1 MNRLLVFSLPL
12 LAAVV
17 FWCSEAF
24 SQDMP
29 IGSPYG
35 MVPDEWSLERITP
48 NHYRLEYW
56 NSEARTSGLHPQF
69 LNMGEMTVDLQ
80 LRITSGPEILTVIP
94 PVGWEAMPPQIA
106 VDDGSMGRVEIIRTG
121 EWLGM

>member
-1 MNRLLVFSLPL
+1 MNRLLVFSLSI

-17 FWCSEAF
+17 FWCSAAF
-24 SQDMP
+24 SQDMH
-29 IGSPYG
+29 IGSPYA
-35 MVPDEWSLERITP
+35 MPPDEWSLERITSD
-48 NHYRLEYW
+48 HYRVEYW
-56 NSEARTSGLHPQF
+56 NSDAQSSGLHPQF

-80 LRITSGPEILTVIP
+80 LRVTSGPEILTVIP
-94 PVGWEAMPPQIA
+94 PVGWEAYPPQIA

>member
-1 MNRLLVFSLPL
+1 MNRLLVFSLSI

-17 FWCSEAF
+17 FWCSAAF

-29 IGSPYG
+29 IGSPYA
-35 MVPDEWSLERITP
+35 MPPDEWSLERITSD
-48 NHYRLEYW
+48 HYRVEYW
-56 NSEARTSGLHPQF
+56 NSDTQSSGLYPQF

-80 LRITSGPEILTVIP
+80 LRVTSGPEILTVIP

>member
-1 MNRLLVFSLPL
+1 MNRLLVFSLSI

-17 FWCSEAF
+17 FWCSAVF

-35 MVPDEWSLERITP
+35 MVPDEWSLERINP
-48 NHYRLEYW
+48 NHYRVEYW

-80 LRITSGPEILTVIP
+80 IRITSGPEILTVIP

-106 VDDGSMGRVEIIRTG
+106 VDDGSMGRVEITRTG

>member
-1 MNRLLVFSLPL
+1 MNRLLVFSLSI

-48 NHYRLEYW
+48 GHYRLEYW

-69 LNMGEMTVDLQ
+69 LNMREMTVDLQ
-80 LRITSGPEILTVIP
+80 IRITSGPEILTVIP
-94 PVGWEAMPPQIA
+94 PVGWEAIPPQIA

>member
-12 LAAVV
+12 VTAVV
-17 FWCSEAF
+17 FWCGAAF

-29 IGSPYG
+29 IGSPYA
-35 MVPDEWSLERITP
+35 MPPDEWSLERITP

>member
-12 LAAVV
+12 VAAVV
-17 FWCSEAF
+17 FWCSAAF

-29 IGSPYG
+29 IGSPYA
-35 MVPDEWSLERITP
+35 MPPDEWSLERITSD
-48 NHYRLEYW
+48 HYRVEYW
-56 NSEARTSGLHPQF
+56 NSDAQSSGLHPQF

-80 LRITSGPEILTVIP
+80 LRVTSGPEILTVIP

>member
-1 MNRLLVFSLPL
+1 MSRALTF

-17 FWCSEAF
+17 FWCGPAF

-29 IGSPYG
+29 IGSPYA
-35 MVPDEWSLERITP
+35 MPPDEWSLERITSD
-48 NHYRLEYW
+48 HYRVEYW
-56 NSEARTSGLHPQF
+56 NSDAQSSGLHPQF

-106 VDDGSMGRVEIIRTG
+106 VNDGSMGRVEIIRTG